1 MKTDMLPLFPL
12 QVVLF
17 PHAALPLHIFEERYR
32 ALLRMVIKESVEF
45 GIVLTKGEDLSEIG
59 CSAAVTSVMQ
69 MYEDGRMD
77 VLVEGRRRF
86 RILQVDDTRAQ
97 YLMGSVAYLEDRG
110 ELPDAARFAETVQM
124 YNQLV
129 ELVYA
134 GKVKM
139 LDPETVLPDL
149 SFVMA
154 QKAGMDLDQRQ
165 QLLELDTEEERLA
178 LLREYLTAVLP
189 RLKKLE
195 EVDRIIRSD
204 GYL

>member
-110 ELPDAARFAETVQM
+110 ELPDAARFTETVQM

>member
-1 MKTDMLPLFPL
+1 MNEELLPLFPL

-32 ALLRMVIKESVEF
+32 TLLRTCIRESSEF
-45 GIVLTKGEDLSEIG
+45 GVVMMKGEELADVG
-59 CSAAVTSVMQ
+59 CSAAVTSVLQ

-86 RILQVDDTRAQ
+86 RTGHVDDTRAP
-97 YLMGSVAYLEDRG
+97 YLVGTVEYIEERG
-110 ELPDAARFAETVQM
+110 ELPDMARFSETVRL

-129 ELVYA
+129 TLVYA
-134 GKVKM
+134 GKVKL
-139 LDPETVLPDL
+139 LDPEVLLPDL

-154 QKAGMDLDQRQ
+154 QKAGMELEQRQ
-165 QLLELDTEEERLA
+165 ELLEGETEDERLGM
-178 LLREYLTAVLP
+178 LHEYLTAVLP

-195 EVDRIIRSD
+195 EVERVIRSD

>member
-1 MKTDMLPLFPL
+1 MNEELLPLFPL

-32 ALLRMVIKESVEF
+32 TLLRTCIRESSEF
-45 GIVLTKGEDLSEIG
+45 GVVMMKGEELADVG
-59 CSAAVTSVMQ
+59 CSAAVTSVLQ

-86 RILQVDDTRAQ
+86 RTEHVDDTRAP
-97 YLMGSVAYLEDRG
+97 YLVGTVEYIEERG
-110 ELPDAARFAETVQM
+110 ELPEMARFSETVRL

-129 ELVYA
+129 TLVYA
-134 GKVKM
+134 GKVKL
-139 LDPETVLPDL
+139 LDPEVLLPDL

-154 QKAGMDLDQRQ
+154 QKAGMELEQRQ
-165 QLLELDTEEERLA
+165 ELLEGETEDERLGM
-178 LLREYLTAVLP
+178 LHEYLTAVLP

-195 EVDRIIRSD
+195 EVERVIRSD

>member
-1 MKTDMLPLFPL
+1 MNEELLPLFPL

-32 ALLRMVIKESVEF
+32 TLLRTCIRESSEF
-45 GIVLTKGEDLSEIG
+45 GVVMMKGEELADVG
-59 CSAAVTSVMQ
+59 CSAAVTSVLQ

-86 RILQVDDTRAQ
+86 RTENVDDTRAP
-97 YLMGSVAYLEDRG
+97 YLVGTVEYLEEPG
-110 ELPDAARFAETVQM
+110 ELPEMARFSETVRL

-129 ELVYA
+129 TLVYA
-134 GKVKM
+134 GKVK
-139 LDPETVLPDL
+139 LLEPEVLLPDL

-154 QKAGMDLDQRQ
+154 QKAGMELEQRQ
-165 QLLELDTEEERLA
+165 ELLEGETEDERLGM
-178 LLREYLTAVLP
+178 LHEYLTAVLP

-195 EVDRIIRSD
+195 EVERVIRSD

>member
-1 MKTDMLPLFPL
+1 MNADLLPLFPL

-45 GIVLTKGEDLSEIG
+45 GVVMAKGEDLSEIG
-59 CSAAVTSVMQ
+59 CSAAVTSVLQ

-86 RILQVDDTRAQ
+86 RIQHVDDTRAQ
-97 YLMGSVAYLEDRG
+97 YLMGSVTYLDDRG
-110 ELPDAARFAETVQM
+110 ELPDAARFTETVQM

-134 GKVKM
+134 GKVKV
-139 LDPETVLPDL
+139 LDPATVVPDL

-165 QLLELDTEEERLA
+165 ELLELETEEERLA

>member
-1 MKTDMLPLFPL
+1 MNADLLPLFPL

-45 GIVLTKGEDLSEIG
+45 GVVMTKGEDLSEIG
-59 CSAAVTSVMQ
+59 CSAAVTSVLQ

-86 RILQVDDTRAQ
+86 RIQQVDSTRAQ
-97 YLMGSVAYLEDRG
+97 YLMGSVTFLGDRG
-110 ELPDAARFAETVQM
+110 ELPDAARFTETVQM

-134 GKVKM
+134 GKVKV
-139 LDPETVLPDL
+139 LDAETVVPDL

-165 QLLELDTEEERLA
+165 ELLELETEEERLA
-178 LLREYLTAVLP
+178 LLHEYLTAVLP

>member
-1 MKTDMLPLFPL
+1 MNVEHLPLFPL

-32 ALLRMVIKESVEF
+32 ALLRMCIKESVEF
-45 GIVLTKGEDLSEIG
+45 GIVMLKGDQLAEIG
-59 CSAAVTSVMQ
+59 CSAAVTSVLQ

-86 RILQVDDTRAQ
+86 RTLKVDDSQAL
-97 YLMGSVAYLEDRG
+97 YLIGNVEYLDERR
-110 ELPDAARFAETVQM
+110 ELPDPDSFTDTVQK

-129 ELVYA
+129 GLVYG

-139 LDPETVLPDL
+139 LDPVVPLPDL

-165 QLLELDTEEERLA
+165 HLLERETEDERLG
-178 LLREYLTAVLP
+178 LLNEYLTGVLP

-195 EVDRIIRSD
+195 EVERIIRSD

>member
-97 YLMGSVAYLEDRG
+97 YLMGSVAHLEDRG